1 MSDSQ
6 ETALRLSITEG
17 CVASVMGSLAG
28 GAFLTGFALYL
39 GASDFQIGL
48 LSSLPPLISIIQLT
62 THWLL
67 RKTGERKK
75 LTLWTMGLGRSLW
88 LIIALLPVFFFTRR
102 PELQFSIVLCSI
114 VLSTAL
120 NSIGTI
126 SWWSWMS
133 DLVPRD
139 RLGQYFSKRNLWT
152 GIVGMLVFYGG
163 SAGLDFYKRQ
173 VPLRD
178 YGYGFTGLFLIAVIF
193 GLYSI
198 RLLYK
203 IPELGKITHV
213 EKMPA
218 LHELVQPLKDKNFRL
233 FMFERSAWFFSVCI
247 AAPYFNVYL
256 IRHLK
261 VSWSYI
267 GLINIIATL
276 SSLYCLKLWGRI
288 VDQFG
293 CKPLMNVA
301 CMAKTLYPLM
311 WVMVTPSNY
320 WWILIFTHLILNA
333 FDSAIN
339 LTSSNLL
346 LKLSPRGNN
355 VAYLAIDTACINLA
369 SAVSPLVG
377 GWLVW
382 HFAQNEMFHLPFLG
396 DMDALKC
403 LFFLSGSTRLLTAWT
418 LERIKEPDTR
428 SVSYMFRVLREVK
441 GFVPFGSELNQT
453 FQFWFSP
460 FDDMLYILRRRGHHF
475 SKRIRNTILNY
486 PKK

>member
-6 ETALRLSITEG
+6 DTALRLSITEG
-17 CVASVMGSLAG
+17 CIATVMGSLAG

-48 LSSLPPLISIIQLT
+48 LSSLPPLVSMIQLA

-75 LTLWTMGLGRSLW
+75 LTVWTMGLSRSLW
-88 LIIALLPVFFFTRR
+88 LVIALLPVFFFTHRL
-102 PELQFSIVLCSI
+102 ELQFRIVLWII

-120 NSIGTI
+120 NSIGLI

-139 RLGQYFSKRNLWT
+139 ILGQYFSKRNLWT
-152 GIVGMLVFYGG
+152 GIVGMLVFYAGT
-163 SAGLDFYKRQ
+163 AGLDFYKRH
-173 VPLRD
+173 VPVKD
-178 YGYGFTGLFLIAVIF
+178 YGYGFTGLFLIAVVF

-198 RLLYK
+198 RLLSR
-203 IPELGKITHV
+203 IPELGKITHSQ
-213 EKMPA
+213 KIPA
-218 LHELVQPLKDKNFRL
+218 FHELVQPLKDKNFRL

-256 IRHLK
+256 LKHLK

-267 GLINIIATL
+267 GLLNIIATVA
-276 SSLYCLKLWGRI
+276 SLYCLKLWGRI

-293 CKPLMNVA
+293 CKPLMNVS
-301 CMAKTLYPLM
+301 CMAKTLFPLV
-311 WVMVTPSNY
+311 WIIVTPSNY
-320 WWILIFTHLILNA
+320 WWILIFTHLLCS

-369 SAVSPLVG
+369 CAVSPLLG
-377 GWLVW
+377 GWLVL
-382 HFAQNEMFHLPFLG
+382 HFAQNEIFHLPILG
-396 DMDALKC
+396 DTDALKC

-441 GFVPFGSELNQT
+441 GFVPIGSELNQT

-460 FDDMLYILRRRGHHF
+460 FDDMLYILRRRGQHLT
-475 SKRIRNTILNY
+475 KRIRKSLPNLS
-486 PKK
+486 KD